1 MSSADDFIRRR
12 GVTDPREEARIR
24 RQFARQDRVLA
35 KLDEHPLDAG
45 PRWDIDED
53 GTLTIGR
60 RSGGA
65 PIFITLYGQDVE
77 RLFAE
82 LTERNDVKMRED
94 HARL

>member
-1 MSSADDFIRRR
+1 MSAADDFIRRR
-12 GVTDPREEARIR
+12 GITDPREEARVR

-60 RSGGA
+60 LVNGGA
-65 PIFITLYGQDVE
+65 PIFITMYGQDVE
-77 RLFAE
+77 RL
-82 LTERNDVKMRED
+82 LED
-94 HARL
+94 LQQKRR